1 MKKLLLFSIASIGL
15 LASCQKVIDVDLN
28 SKDPQIVIECNITD
42 QPGPYVVSV
51 TKTVNFSESN
61 SFPGVSGATVTIS
74 DDLGNSETLAEYGPG
89 LYQTSTLQ
97 GIPGRT
103 YTLTVVSEG
112 NTYTAQSTMPASIT
126 LDSLLLEPNLS
137 FGSPYYIIPL
147 FQDPAGQGNR
157 YRAVEWINRERN
169 NGIFLYDDLYSDG
182 LVNGQPILDFTTEIA
197 SGDSIDVELQCI
209 DQPVFKYFYSL
220 EQTVS
225 GQTGA
230 PANPESNFSNHAL
243 GYFSAHTVSRK
254 SVVIP

>member
-1 MKKLLLFSIASIGL
+1 MKKLLLLSIASIGL

-28 SKDPQIVIECNITD
+28 SKDPQIVIEGNITD

-61 SFPGVSGATVTIS
+61 SFPGVSGATVTIA
-74 DDLGNSETLAEYGPG
+74 DDLGNSETLTELSPG
-89 LYQTSTLQ
+89 IYQTSTTQ
-97 GIPGRT
+97 GSPGRT
-103 YTLTVVSEG
+103 YTLTVVTDG
-112 NTYTAQSTMPASIT
+112 KTYTAQSKMPANIP
-126 LDSLLLEPNLS
+126 LDSLLLEPNFS

-169 NGIFLYDDLYSDG
+169 NGIFLFDDLYSDG
-182 LVNGQPILDFTTEIA
+182 LMNGQPILDFTTEIA
-197 SGDSIDVELQCI
+197 SGDTIDVELQCI